1 MSLDTCPLC
10 SADDPEPVFALAGV
24 PVLCNQLWPDAASAR
39 AAPTGDLDLVV
50 CRGCALIW
58 NRAFD
63 PARMDYGP
71 GYENAL
77 HFSPKFRAFAEEL
90 GASLVTRHRLAGRS
104 VVEIGCGDGYMLDL
118 MVRHGAAQATG
129 FDPSMTG
136 RETPYAGR
144 PGVTI
149 VADYYRSEHLD
160 GGFDAILCRHVL
172 EHLEAPAPLLA
183 EIRRAMDAR
192 VAPLYIEVPNAGWML
207 DSVSMWDVI
216 YEHVTY
222 WTAPAMEIAFR
233 RAGFLPLRIRAGFGE
248 QFLMAEALPAEPEP
262 VSGTP
267 ATEAVRARARAFAA
281 AARDELSRLR
291 DGLGGLHGTAV
302 IWGAGSKGITC
313 ANALGEAAA
322 PIAGLV
328 DVNPRKHGRYI
339 PGAALPVVGPE
350 ALRQLRPELVLLS
363 NAHYRD
369 EVAADLRELGL
380 RPELAVIAG

>member
-1 MSLDTCPLC
+1 M
-10 SADDPEPVFALAGV
+10 
-24 PVLCNQLWPDAASAR
+24 
-39 AAPTGDLDLVV
+39 
-50 CRGCALIW
+50 
-58 NRAFD
+58 
-63 PARMDYGP
+63 
-71 GYENAL
+71 
-77 HFSPKFRAFAEEL
+77 FRAFAEEL
-90 GASLVTRHRLAGRS
+90 GEGLVTRHRLAGRS

-118 MVRHGAAQATG
+118 MVRHGVGQAMG
-129 FDPSMTG
+129 FDPSMAG
-136 RETPYAGR
+136 RETPYAYR

-149 VADYYRSEHLD
+149 VPEYFRSGHLD

-183 EIRRAMDAR
+183 EIRRAVGAR
-192 VAPLYIEVPNAGWML
+192 SVPLYVEVPNAGWML

-233 RAGFLPLRIRAGFGE
+233 RAGFRASEIRSGYGE
-248 QFLMAEALPAEPEP
+248 QFLMAEGLPAEPEP
-262 VSGTP
+262 VNGTP
-267 ATEAVRARARAFAA
+267 ETVAVRARAGAFAA
-281 AARDELSRLR
+281 AARDEVVRLR
-291 DGLGGLHGTAV
+291 DTLGGLRGPAV

-339 PGAALPVVGPE
+339 PGSALPVVGPE
-350 ALRQLRPELVLLS
+350 TLRQLRPELVLLS
-363 NAHYRD
+363 NTQYRD